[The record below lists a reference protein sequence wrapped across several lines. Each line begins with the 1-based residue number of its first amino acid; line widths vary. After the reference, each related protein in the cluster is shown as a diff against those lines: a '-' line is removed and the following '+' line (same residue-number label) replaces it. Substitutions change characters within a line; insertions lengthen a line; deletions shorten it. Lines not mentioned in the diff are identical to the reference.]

1 MPELRKDPVVGRWI
15 VFSPERQ
22 IRPERY
28 RCEEM
33 PPTKPEEDPFLEG
46 HETYTPPEL
55 YAIRPN
61 GGSANG
67 PGWQVRVVPNR
78 FPALRVEGDLEKEAV
93 GFYDRMNGV
102 GAHEVIVETP
112 HPKLPLEKQSLQ
124 GVVKVL
130 EACRARILDLSKDIR
145 LHYIL
150 IFKNQGARA
159 GATMPH
165 AHTQL
170 IALPVTPIVVKEK
183 LNSARAY
190 YMEKDRNLFE
200 DILKSER
207 KAGDRV
213 VFENDGFTV
222 FCPFASRFPFETC
235 LMPRRQQAD
244 FHAASD
250 ADLVHLAE
258 ALQKTLAAY
267 ASALNHPDYNLILFT
282 APFRRSR
289 RQDSWTTIDADF
301 RWHIEILPR
310 MTGVAG
316 FEFGTGFY
324 INPTLP
330 EEAAN
335 VLREATLHG

>member
-1 MPELRKDPVVGRWI
+1 
-15 VFSPERQ
+15 
-22 IRPERY
+22 
-28 RCEEM
+28 
-33 PPTKPEEDPFLEG
+33 
-46 HETYTPPEL
+46 
-55 YAIRPN
+55 
-61 GGSANG
+61 
-67 PGWQVRVVPNR
+67 
-78 FPALRVEGDLEKEAV
+78 VEGDLEKEAI
-93 GFYDRMNGV
+93 GFYDRMNGI

-124 GVVKVL
+124 GVTRVL
-130 EACRARILDLSKDIR
+130 EACRSRILDLSKDIR
-145 LHYIL
+145 MHYIL

-183 LNSARAY
+183 LTAARAY
-190 YMEKDRNLFE
+190 YLEKDRNLFE
-200 DILKSER
+200 DILKAER

-244 FHAASD
+244 FHASSD

-267 ASALNHPDYNLILFT
+267 ATALNHPDYNLILHT

-289 RQDSWTTIDADF
+289 RPDSWTTIDADF

-310 MTGVAG
+310 LTGVAG

-335 VLREATLHG
+335 VLREAIVHG

>member
-1 MPELRKDPVVGRWI
+1 
-15 VFSPERQ
+15 
-22 IRPERY
+22 
-28 RCEEM
+28 
-33 PPTKPEEDPFLEG
+33 
-46 HETYTPPEL
+46 
-55 YAIRPN
+55 
-61 GGSANG
+61 
-67 PGWQVRVVPNR
+67 VPNR
-78 FPALRVEGDLEKEAV
+78 FPALRVEGDLEKEAI
-93 GFYDRMNGV
+93 GFYDRMNGI

-124 GVVKVL
+124 GVTRVL
-130 EACRARILDLSKDIR
+130 EACRSRILDLSKDIR
-145 LHYIL
+145 MHYIL

-183 LNSARAY
+183 LMAARAY
-190 YMEKDRNLFE
+190 YLEKDRNLFE
-200 DILKSER
+200 DILKAER

-213 VFENDGFTV
+213 VFENDGFTA

-244 FHAASD
+244 FHATSD

-258 ALQKTLAAY
+258 ALQKTLASY
-267 ASALNHPDYNLILFT
+267 ATALNHPDYNLILHT

-289 RQDSWTTIDADF
+289 RPDSWTTIDADF

-310 MTGVAG
+310 LTGVAG

-335 VLREATLHG
+335 VLREAIVHG

>member
-1 MPELRKDPVVGRWI
+1 

-33 PPTKPEEDPFLEG
+33 PPTRPEDDPFLEG

-61 GGSANG
+61 GGAANS

-78 FPALRVEGDLEKEAV
+78 FPALRVEGDLEKEAI
-93 GFYDRMNGV
+93 GFYDRMNGI

-124 GVVKVL
+124 GVTRVL
-130 EACRARILDLSKDIR
+130 EACRSRILDLSKDIR
-145 LHYIL
+145 MHYIL

-183 LNSARAY
+183 LTAARAY
-190 YMEKDRNLFE
+190 YLEKDRNLFE
-200 DILKSER
+200 DILKAER

-213 VFENDGFTV
+213 VFENDGFTA

-244 FHAASD
+244 FHASSD

-267 ASALNHPDYNLILFT
+267 ATALNHPDYNLILHT

-289 RQDSWTTIDADF
+289 RPDSWTTIDADF

-310 MTGVAG
+310 LTGVAG

-335 VLREATLHG
+335 VLREAIVHG

>member
-1 MPELRKDPVVGRWI
+1 
-15 VFSPERQ
+15 
-22 IRPERY
+22 
-28 RCEEM
+28 
-33 PPTKPEEDPFLEG
+33 
-46 HETYTPPEL
+46 
-55 YAIRPN
+55 
-61 GGSANG
+61 
-67 PGWQVRVVPNR
+67 
-78 FPALRVEGDLEKEAV
+78 VEGELEKEAF

-112 HPKLPLEKQSLQ
+112 HPQLPLEKQSLQ
-124 GVVKVL
+124 GVTRVL
-130 EACRARILDLSKDIR
+130 EACRSRVLDLSKDIR
-145 LHYIL
+145 MHYIL
-150 IFKNQGARA
+150 IFKNQGAKA

-170 IALPVTPIVVKEK
+170 IALPVTPIVLKEK
-183 LNSARAY
+183 LCAARAY
-190 YMEKDRNLFE
+190 YLEKDRNLFE
-200 DILKSER
+200 DILKAER
-207 KAGDRV
+207 KSGDRL

-235 LMPRRQQAD
+235 IMPRRQQAD

-258 ALQKTLAAY
+258 ALQKTLGAY
-267 ASALNHPDYNLILFT
+267 ASALSHPDYNLILHT

-289 RQDSWTTIDADF
+289 RPDSWTTIDADF

-310 MTGVAG
+310 LTGVAG

>member
-1 MPELRKDPVVGRWI
+1 
-15 VFSPERQ
+15 
-22 IRPERY
+22 
-28 RCEEM
+28 M
-33 PPTKPEEDPFLEG
+33 PPTRPEDDPFLEG

-61 GGSANG
+61 GGAANS

-78 FPALRVEGDLEKEAV
+78 FPALRVEGDLEKEAI
-93 GFYDRMNGV
+93 GFYDRMNGI

-124 GVVKVL
+124 GVTRVL
-130 EACRARILDLSKDIR
+130 EACRSRILDLSKDIR
-145 LHYIL
+145 MHYIL

-183 LNSARAY
+183 LTAARAY
-190 YMEKDRNLFE
+190 YLEKDRNLFE
-200 DILKSER
+200 DILKAER

-213 VFENDGFTV
+213 VFENDGFTA

-244 FHAASD
+244 FHATSD

-258 ALQKTLAAY
+258 ALQKTLASY
-267 ASALNHPDYNLILFT
+267 ATALNHPDYNLILHT

-289 RQDSWTTIDADF
+289 RPDSWTTIDADF

-310 MTGVAG
+310 LTGVAG

-335 VLREATLHG
+335 VLREAIVHG

>member
-1 MPELRKDPVVGRWI
+1 
-15 VFSPERQ
+15 
-22 IRPERY
+22 
-28 RCEEM
+28 
-33 PPTKPEEDPFLEG
+33 
-46 HETYTPPEL
+46 
-55 YAIRPN
+55 
-61 GGSANG
+61 
-67 PGWQVRVVPNR
+67 
-78 FPALRVEGDLEKEAV
+78 
-93 GFYDRMNGV
+93 
-102 GAHEVIVETP
+102 
-112 HPKLPLEKQSLQ
+112 
-124 GVVKVL
+124 
-130 EACRARILDLSKDIR
+130 
-145 LHYIL
+145 
-150 IFKNQGARA
+150 
-159 GATMPH
+159 MPH

-183 LNSARAY
+183 LMAARAY
-190 YMEKDRNLFE
+190 YLEKDRNLFE
-200 DILKSER
+200 DILKAER

-244 FHAASD
+244 FHASSD

-267 ASALNHPDYNLILFT
+267 ATALNHPDYNLILHT

-289 RQDSWTTIDADF
+289 RPDSWTTIDADF

-310 MTGVAG
+310 LTGVAG

-335 VLREATLHG
+335 VLREAIVHG

>member
-1 MPELRKDPVVGRWI
+1 MCSSDL
-15 VFSPERQ
+15 
-22 IRPERY
+22 
-28 RCEEM
+28 
-33 PPTKPEEDPFLEG
+33 
-46 HETYTPPEL
+46 
-55 YAIRPN
+55 RPN

-78 FPALRVEGDLEKEAV
+78 FPALRVEGDLEKEAF

-124 GVVKVL
+124 GIVRVL
-130 EACRARILDLSKDIR
+130 EACRSRILDLSKDLR
-145 LHYIL
+145 MHYIL

-170 IALPVTPIVVKEK
+170 IALPVTPIVLKEK
-183 LNSARAY
+183 LNAARAY
-190 YMEKDRNLFE
+190 YLEKDRSLFE
-200 DILKSER
+200 DILKAER
-207 KAGDRV
+207 KSGDRV

-235 LMPRRQQAD
+235 IMPRRQQSD
-244 FHAASD
+244 FQMTSD

-258 ALQKTLAAY
+258 ALQKTLSAY
-267 ASALNHPDYNLILFT
+267 GSALDQPDYNLILHT

-289 RQDSWTTIDADF
+289 RPDSWTTIDADF

-310 MTGVAG
+310 LTGVAG

-335 VLREATLHG
+335 VLREATQHG